1 MYGGGIDPATSLAY
15 GFAEFGTGGMGGR
28 LGKDGVDVI
37 QTDTSNAQNIPVEA
51 LELEAPLRVGYYRLR
66 RDSAGP
72 GKFRG
77 GVGFEKSITALRG
90 ELHVSHRGERHYT
103 APWGVFGGEAA
114 ERSRSTIVHADG
126 GEQEVPSKLDFL
138 LSPGDELR
146 LWTTGG
152 GGYGD
157 PLEREPASVL
167 EDVLDGKVSVGAAA
181 ERYGVVIAGNA
192 VEDEATRELRARLAA
207 ERGPV
212 TWTYDRGPLG
222 RE

>member
-1 MYGGGIDPATSLAY
+1 ML
-15 GFAEFGTGGMGGR
+15 
-28 LGKDGVDVI
+28 
-37 QTDTSNAQNIPVEA
+37 
-51 LELEAPLRVGYYRLR
+51 
-66 RDSAGP
+66 
-72 GKFRG
+72 FR
-77 GVGFEKSITALRG
+77 S
-90 ELHVSHRGERHYT
+90 GERHYT

-114 ERSRSTIVHADG
+114 ERARSTIVRADG
-126 GEQEVPSKLDFL
+126 SEQAVPSKLDFL

-192 VEDEATRELRARLAA
+192 VGDEATRELRARLAA